1 MILIHFS
8 GAFIQI
14 NEHRLYDF
22 RVFHIRYDK
31 FVHFIN
37 AFIGTIIAF
46 YFFKKNN
53 CELKKFILMMSV
65 FSVLGVG
72 AIIEIAEYI
81 VTLTVEHNGVGS
93 YNNNMLDLIANLFGS
108 LFAIAFVKFF
118 WNENLFRLDT
128 DNK

>member
-1 MILIHFS
+1 
-8 GAFIQI
+8 
-14 NEHRLYDF
+14 
-22 RVFHIRYDK
+22 
-31 FVHFIN
+31 
-37 AFIGTIIAF
+37 
-46 YFFKKNN
+46 
-53 CELKKFILMMSV
+53 MMSV